1 MNKMKEMQDLLRQIP
16 KGSITSYKIVAKKLN
31 VHPRLMGR
39 MLSRNDSDAPCY
51 KVIRHNGEIGGYTSK
66 NGIKDKI
73 RKLKNDSIAV
83 KNGKV
88 IDFKKHFFYF
98 R

>member
-1 MNKMKEMQDLLRQIP
+1 MQRLLRKIP
-16 KGSITSYKIVAKKLN
+16 KGKITSYKILARKLH

-39 MLSRNDSDAPCY
+39 MLSKNDSDAPCY
-51 KVIRHNGEIGGYTSK
+51 KVVNHDGRLGGYTGK
-66 NGIKDKI
+66 KGLIGKI
-73 RKLKNDSIAV
+73 RKLKSDGITV

-98 R
+98 